1 MEEDGGDA
9 GEGGAGFS
17 AISLMT
23 VAQTSIPCVP
33 LSTRSPELL
42 KKGLLVNINRG
53 KHMLSVL
60 KWSGM
65 HAYR

>member
-1 MEEDGGDA
+1 MEQDEEVEEDGGDA

-17 AISLMT
+17 ATSLMT

-42 KKGLLVNINRG
+42 KKGLLTHVVSAEVEWYACI
-53 KHMLSVL
+53 
-60 KWSGM
+60 
-65 HAYR
+65 